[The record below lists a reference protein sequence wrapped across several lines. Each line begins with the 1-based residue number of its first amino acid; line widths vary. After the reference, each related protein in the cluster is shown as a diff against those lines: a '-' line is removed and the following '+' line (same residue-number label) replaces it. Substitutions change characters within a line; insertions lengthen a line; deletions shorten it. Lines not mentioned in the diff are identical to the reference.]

1 MPISKLS
8 KLAVLSLLTLSAAAG
23 AQEAFPSRPIT
34 IVVPYATGGT
44 ADLLARISADFV
56 SKELGQ
62 PVVVDSKPGAGG
74 SLGMEHVVR
83 SAPDGYTLVL
93 TASGSMAIN
102 PYVYK
107 LRYKPVDDLAS
118 VTVLAD
124 VPFIFVANPNTGIKD
139 LDSFRK
145 VAKAQPGGVSSGN
158 AGSGTQAHLTQE
170 LFRKAAGVPL
180 NIIPYKG
187 SAPAIN
193 DLLGNQIDTMID
205 NIAAQTSFIKAGK
218 VQPLFVTSLQR
229 VPSLPNVPTAAEA
242 GLAGFSAVAWFGLAV
257 PKGTPPALL
266 TRIQQSI
273 AKGFTLPETR
283 AKLESLGLSPVA
295 NSPAEADARV
305 RKDYDTFG
313 VLAKQL
319 NLKPQ

>member
-1 MPISKLS
+1 MLVAKLS
-8 KLAVLSLLTLSAAAG
+8 KLFALSLMSLCAVAN
-23 AQEAFPSRPIT
+23 AQDAFPTKPIT
-34 IVVPYATGGT
+34 IVVPYAAGGA
-44 ADLLARISADFV
+44 ADALARMSAELM

-62 PVVVDSKPGAGG
+62 SVVVDSKPGAGG

-139 LDSFRK
+139 LESFRK
-145 VAKAQPGGVSSGN
+145 AAQSQPGGVTSGN

-170 LFRKAAGVPL
+170 LFKKAAGVPL
-180 NIIPYKG
+180 VIIPYKG

-193 DLLGNQIDTMID
+193 DLLGQQIDTMID
-205 NIAAQTSFIKAGK
+205 NIAAQSSFIKAGK

-229 VPSLPNVPTAAEA
+229 APSLPHVPTASEA
-242 GLAGFSAVAWFGLAV
+242 GLAGFSAVAWFGLAA
-257 PKGTPPALL
+257 PRNTPPAVL

-273 AKGFTLPETR
+273 SKGFAQPETR
-283 AKLESLGLSPVA
+283 AKLESLGLLPVA
-295 NSPAEADARV
+295 NTPGEAHARA

-313 VLAKQL
+313 ALARQL
-319 NLKPQ
+319 DLKPQ